1 MTYFTYHSVP
11 VLAPNY
17 KQHILSSAKL
27 RKECYSLAE
36 LYVKCVYLIY
46 CGGGGVKFMK
56 HIKGGSSYERL
67 GTSGV
72 FEHVKTT
79 QDS

>member
-1 MTYFTYHSVP
+1 MSNLIF
-11 VLAPNY
+11 
-17 KQHILSSAKL
+17 
-27 RKECYSLAE
+27 E
-36 LYVKCVYLIY
+36 LIRVD
-46 CGGGGVKFMK
+46 GGVKSMK
-56 HIKGGSSYERL
+56 HLKGGSSYKRL